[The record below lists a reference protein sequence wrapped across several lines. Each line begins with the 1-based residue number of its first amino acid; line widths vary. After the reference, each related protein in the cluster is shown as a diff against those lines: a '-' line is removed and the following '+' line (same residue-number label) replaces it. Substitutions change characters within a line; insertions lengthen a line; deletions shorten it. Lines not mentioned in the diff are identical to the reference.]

1 MPDAPGPG
9 SAVRVLIVDDHPVV
23 RAGLRAML
31 DATAGITVVGDA
43 PNGNGI
49 AELVAQTAPDLVLMD
64 LRMGDGVDGVE
75 ATRIVTALPDGSRP
89 AVLVLTVYDTDQDI
103 LRAIEAGATGYL
115 LKDTPAEVLID
126 AIHRAARG
134 ETVLAGPVAS
144 RLTQRVRSPEPS
156 VTGRELEILSH
167 LIAGRTNREIARQLH
182 ISEATVKSHL
192 AHIYTKLGVD
202 NRAAAT
208 SAALR
213 RGLVADRP

>member
-1 MPDAPGPG
+1 MAEP
-9 SAVRVLIVDDHPVV
+9 VRVLIVDDHPVV

-31 DATAGITVVGDA
+31 DAAAGITVVGDA
-43 PNGNGI
+43 PNGDAI
-49 AELVAQTAPDLVLMD
+49 ADLVARTSPDLVLMD

-75 ATRIVTALPDGSRP
+75 ATRIVTALPGGGP

-115 LKDTPAEVLID
+115 LKDTPTDVLID
-126 AIHRAARG
+126 AVHRAARG

-144 RLTQRVRSPEPS
+144 RLTLRVRSPEPTL
-156 VTGRELEILSH
+156 TGRELEILGH
-167 LIAGRTNREIARQLH
+167 LTAGRTNRDIARHLH

-208 SAALR
+208 STALR
-213 RGLVADRP
+213 RGLVADHP

>member
-1 MPDAPGPG
+1 MADP
-9 SAVRVLIVDDHPVV
+9 VRVLIVDDHPVV

-31 DATAGITVVGDA
+31 DAAPGIAVVGDA
-43 PNGNGI
+43 PNGDRI
-49 AELVAQTAPDLVLMD
+49 AELVGATSPDLVLMD

-75 ATRIVTALPDGSRP
+75 ATRIVTALPDGP
-89 AVLVLTVYDTDQDI
+89 PVLVLTVYDTDQDI

-115 LKDTPAEVLID
+115 LKDTPADVLID
-126 AIHRAARG
+126 AVHRAARG
-134 ETVLAGPVAS
+134 ETVLAAPVAS
-144 RLTQRVRSPEPS
+144 RLTQRVRSPEPTL
-156 VTGRELEILSH
+156 TGRELEILAH
-167 LIAGRTNREIARQLH
+167 LTAGRTNRDIARHLH

-213 RGLVADRP
+213 RGLVADQP

>member
-1 MPDAPGPG
+1 MPEP
-9 SAVRVLIVDDHPVV
+9 VRVLIVDDHPVV

-31 DATAGITVVGDA
+31 DAAGGITVVGDA

-49 AELVAQTAPDLVLMD
+49 AELVAQTSPDLVLMD

-75 ATRIVTALPDGSRP
+75 ATRTITGPGGGGGGP

-115 LKDTPAEVLID
+115 LKDTPADVLID
-126 AIHRAARG
+126 AVHRAARG

-156 VTGRELEILSH
+156 LTGRELEILSH
-167 LIAGRTNREIARQLH
+167 LIAGRTNREIAGQLH

-213 RGLVADRP
+213 RGLVANRP